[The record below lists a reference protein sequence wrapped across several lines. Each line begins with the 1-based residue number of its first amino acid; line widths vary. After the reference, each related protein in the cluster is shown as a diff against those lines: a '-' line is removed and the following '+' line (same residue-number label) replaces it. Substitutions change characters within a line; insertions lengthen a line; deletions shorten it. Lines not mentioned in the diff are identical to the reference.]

1 MKVIKWIADYGILI
15 AIAAVLMNMICYII
29 VILKTKNLIMKS
41 IIVYKD
47 GSYIVEDSN
56 STWEFENDKDW
67 LVTIPLGNEKTKE
80 EINQKSHEYT

>member
-56 STWEFENDKDW
+56 STLEFENDKDW